1 MSELMDLLLYE
12 DYESLERKLR
22 STIVC
27 GTTFFLRVFAYG
39 AFTGRMDLARSEEL

>member
-1 MSELMDLLLYE
+1 MDLLLYE
-12 DYESLERKLR
+12 DDESLERKLR

-39 AFTGRMDLARSEEL
+39 AFTRRMDLARSEEL